1 MGKEAKD
8 PKQRILEKATS
19 LFAQK
24 GYAAVGV
31 REIAKSADV
40 NISMISYY
48 FDGKAGVLKTILEEY
63 FERYFDVLSIVD
75 DESLSAEECVRTLVH
90 KLVDFARENIELIMV
105 VENLIPLELPEIDE
119 TKNERLRQMMKM
131 RGGFVAR
138 FGMDPD
144 DVFST
149 GTFGPILTDIIFAK
163 FRRMPVIKRMIPF
176 EIDDAMYERYADTIA
191 DLFLYGIIGITN
203 PGREDNNEDDRRY
216 GG

>member
-1 MGKEAKD
+1 MGKETKD
-8 PKQRILEKATS
+8 PKQRILETATS

-31 REIAKSADV
+31 REIAKNADV

-48 FDGKAGVLKTILEEY
+48 FKGKVGVLKTILEEY

-90 KLVDFARENIELIMV
+90 NLVDFARENMELIMV

-119 TKNERLRQMMKM
+119 TRNKTLRQMMKM
-131 RGGFVAR
+131 RGRFVAK

-144 DVFST
+144 DVFSV
-149 GTFGPILTDIIFAK
+149 GTFGPIITDIIFAK
-163 FRRMPVIKRMIPF
+163 FRRMPVIKRLTPF
-176 EIDDAMYERYADTIA
+176 EIDDAMYERYADAIA
-191 DLFLYGIIGITN
+191 DLFLYGITGLTDLKKEVEN
-203 PGREDNNEDDRRY
+203 
-216 GG
+216 